1 MPMKIV
7 VTGGAGFIGSN
18 FIRYMRSAHPEH
30 KILCLDKLT
39 YAGSLDN
46 LTGILGSPD
55 FIFSKTDIADEKA
68 VNEVLKSFMPDVIV
82 NFAAES
88 HVDRSIADARD
99 FVRTNVEGV
108 RVLLEAAR
116 MTGARF
122 HQISTDEVY
131 GDLPVRSTEK
141 FTETSALRPSSPY
154 SATKAAAD
162 LLALSYHRTY
172 GLFVTVSSNNYGM
185 HQYPEKLIPLAVKN
199 ILGGKPVPVYGD
211 GGNVRDWIAVEDHSE
226 AVDIIRAH
234 KSRDRGRDNRDI
246 GQRQSGIRPRQGGAR
261 QALRFGYGEDVRG
274 IRLEAEGPVR
284 GRIRKDGERL
294 CGERIGRCPR
304 NSRGKW
310 LTNAN
315 GRLSPPW
322 TARGSLTAS
331 RSR

>member
-39 YAGSLDN
+39 YAGNLDN
-46 LTGILGSPD
+46 LKGILGSPD

-68 VNEVLKSFMPDVIV
+68 VNEALTAFMPDVIV

-172 GLFVTVSSNNYGM
+172 GLFVTVSRSSNNYGM

-226 AVDIIRAH
+226 AVDIILGRGKAGEVYNVGGGNERTNLEIVDGIIGILGRG
-234 KSRDRGRDNRDI
+234 SREFVRDRAGHDRRY
-246 GQRQSGIRPRQGGAR
+246 
-261 QALRFGYGEDVRG
+261 ALDTGKMYAEFGWKPKVPFEEGLVRTVHG
-274 IRLEAEGPVR
+274 YAKKG
-284 GRIRKDGERL
+284 
-294 CGERIGRCPR
+294 
-304 NSRGKW
+304 
-310 LTNAN
+310 
-315 GRLSPPW
+315 
-322 TARGSLTAS
+322 
-331 RSR
+331 

>member
-55 FIFSKTDIADEKA
+55 FMFSKTDIADEKA
-68 VNEVLKSFMPDVIV
+68 VNEALKSFMPDVIV

-88 HVDRSIADARD
+88 HVDRSIADASD

-116 MTGARF
+116 ITGARF

-162 LLALSYHRTY
+162 LLALAYHRTY
-172 GLFVTVSSNNYGM
+172 GLFVTVSRSSNNYGM
-185 HQYPEKLIPLAVKN
+185 NQYPEKLIPLAVKN

-226 AVDIIRAH
+226 AVYTVLERGRSGEVYNVGGGNERTNLEIVDGIIGILGRG
-234 KSRDRGRDNRDI
+234 SREFVRDRAGHDRRYALDTGKI
-246 GQRQSGIRPRQGGAR
+246 YAEFGWKPKVPFEEGLIRTVQGYAKKG
-261 QALRFGYGEDVRG
+261 
-274 IRLEAEGPVR
+274 
-284 GRIRKDGERL
+284 
-294 CGERIGRCPR
+294 
-304 NSRGKW
+304 
-310 LTNAN
+310 
-315 GRLSPPW
+315 
-322 TARGSLTAS
+322 
-331 RSR
+331 

>member
-39 YAGSLDN
+39 YAGNLDN
-46 LTGILGSPD
+46 LEGILGNPN

-68 VNEVLKSFMPDVIV
+68 VNEALKSFMPDVIV

-172 GLFVTVSSNNYGM
+172 GLFVTVSRSSNNYGM

-226 AVDIIRAH
+226 AVDIILARGR
-234 KSRDRGRDNRDI
+234 SGEVYNVGGGNERTNLEIVDGIIGILGRGSREFVRDRAGHDRRY
-246 GQRQSGIRPRQGGAR
+246 
-261 QALRFGYGEDVRG
+261 ALDTGKMYAEFGWKPKVPFEEGLVRTVHG
-274 IRLEAEGPVR
+274 YAKKG
-284 GRIRKDGERL
+284 
-294 CGERIGRCPR
+294 
-304 NSRGKW
+304 
-310 LTNAN
+310 
-315 GRLSPPW
+315 
-322 TARGSLTAS
+322 
-331 RSR
+331 

>member
-1 MPMKIV
+1 MLMKIV

-55 FIFSKTDIADEKA
+55 FMFSKTDIADEKA
-68 VNEVLKSFMPDVIV
+68 VNEALKSFMPDVIV

-131 GDLPVRSTEK
+131 GDLPVRSTVK

-162 LLALSYHRTY
+162 LLALAYHRTY
-172 GLFVTVSSNNYGM
+172 GLFVTVSRSSNNYGM

-199 ILGGKPVPVYGD
+199 ILCGKPVPVYGD

-226 AVDIIRAH
+226 AVYTVLERGRSGEVYNVGGGNERTNLEIVDGIIEILGEGSREFV
-234 KSRDRGRDNRDI
+234 RDRAGHDRRYALDTAKI
-246 GQRQSGIRPRQGGAR
+246 YAEFGWKPKVPFEEGLIRTVQGYAKKG
-261 QALRFGYGEDVRG
+261 
-274 IRLEAEGPVR
+274 
-284 GRIRKDGERL
+284 
-294 CGERIGRCPR
+294 
-304 NSRGKW
+304 
-310 LTNAN
+310 
-315 GRLSPPW
+315 
-322 TARGSLTAS
+322 
-331 RSR
+331 

>member
-68 VNEVLKSFMPDVIV
+68 VNEALKSFMPDVIV

-172 GLFVTVSSNNYGM
+172 GLFVTVSRSSNNYGM

-211 GGNVRDWIAVEDHSE
+211 GGNVRDWITVEDHSE
-226 AVDIIRAH
+226 AVDIILARGR
-234 KSRDRGRDNRDI
+234 SGEVYNVGGGNERTNLEIVDGIIGILGRGSREFVRDRAGHDRRY
-246 GQRQSGIRPRQGGAR
+246 
-261 QALRFGYGEDVRG
+261 ALDTGKMYAEFGWKPKVPFEEGLVRTVHG
-274 IRLEAEGPVR
+274 YAKKG
-284 GRIRKDGERL
+284 
-294 CGERIGRCPR
+294 
-304 NSRGKW
+304 
-310 LTNAN
+310 
-315 GRLSPPW
+315 
-322 TARGSLTAS
+322 
-331 RSR
+331 

>member
-1 MPMKIV
+1 MLMKIV

-55 FIFSKTDIADEKA
+55 FMFSKTDIADEKA
-68 VNEVLKSFMPDVIV
+68 VNEALKSFMPDFIV

-108 RVLLEAAR
+108 RVLLETAR

-154 SATKAAAD
+154 
-162 LLALSYHRTY
+162 
-172 GLFVTVSSNNYGM
+172 
-185 HQYPEKLIPLAVKN
+185 AVKN
-199 ILGGKPVPVYGD
+199 ILCGKPVPVYGD
-211 GGNVRDWIAVEDHSE
+211 GGNVRDWMAVEDHSE
-226 AVDIIRAH
+226 AVYTVLERGRSGEVYNVGGGNERTNLEIVDGIIGILDRG
-234 KSRDRGRDNRDI
+234 SREFVRDRAGHDRRYALDTAKI
-246 GQRQSGIRPRQGGAR
+246 YAEFGWKPKVPFEEGLIRTVQGYAKKG
-261 QALRFGYGEDVRG
+261 
-274 IRLEAEGPVR
+274 
-284 GRIRKDGERL
+284 
-294 CGERIGRCPR
+294 
-304 NSRGKW
+304 
-310 LTNAN
+310 
-315 GRLSPPW
+315 
-322 TARGSLTAS
+322 
-331 RSR
+331 

>member
-1 MPMKIV
+1 MLMKIV

-55 FIFSKTDIADEKA
+55 FMFSKTDIADEKA
-68 VNEVLKSFMPDVIV
+68 VNEALKSFMPDVIV

-116 MTGARF
+116 ITGARF

-172 GLFVTVSSNNYGM
+172 GLFVTVSRSSNNYGM

-226 AVDIIRAH
+226 AVYIILARGR
-234 KSRDRGRDNRDI
+234 SGEVYNVGGGNERTNLEIVDGIIGILGRGSREFVRDRAGHDRRY
-246 GQRQSGIRPRQGGAR
+246 
-261 QALRFGYGEDVRG
+261 ALDTGKMYAEFGWKPKVPFEEGLVRTVHG
-274 IRLEAEGPVR
+274 YAKKG
-284 GRIRKDGERL
+284 
-294 CGERIGRCPR
+294 
-304 NSRGKW
+304 
-310 LTNAN
+310 
-315 GRLSPPW
+315 
-322 TARGSLTAS
+322 
-331 RSR
+331 

>member
-1 MPMKIV
+1 MPMRIV

-68 VNEVLKSFMPDVIV
+68 VNEALKSFMPDVIV

-162 LLALSYHRTY
+162 LLALAYHRTY
-172 GLFVTVSSNNYGM
+172 GLFVTVSRSSNNYGM
-185 HQYPEKLIPLAVKN
+185 NQYPEKLIPLAVKN

-226 AVDIIRAH
+226 AVDNILARGRSGEVYNVGGGNERSNLEIVDGIIGILGRG
-234 KSRDRGRDNRDI
+234 SREFVRDRAGHDRRY
-246 GQRQSGIRPRQGGAR
+246 
-261 QALRFGYGEDVRG
+261 ALDTGKMYAEFGWKPKVPFEEGLVRTVHG
-274 IRLEAEGPVR
+274 YAKKG
-284 GRIRKDGERL
+284 
-294 CGERIGRCPR
+294 
-304 NSRGKW
+304 
-310 LTNAN
+310 
-315 GRLSPPW
+315 
-322 TARGSLTAS
+322 
-331 RSR
+331 